1 MVLFHANA
9 HIFQNDFN
17 SVTSVVF
24 NKYPNPYA
32 NHVLSVDTID
42 RKVDE
47 NGNLLTTR
55 LIRKKG
61 KLPKWI
67 EYIVGSRITESWMIE
82 FTMVD
87 PKKKIMKSFNRNI
100 DHVRLL
106 QVEEYTTYQYDEIP
120 KHTVVNSKVKFTSGF
135 HVGIRSKI
143 EKMSLSRFESG
154 VEKSRLGMALVMK
167 RVEEQRKRTSLQDII

>member
-1 MVLFHANA
+1 
-9 HIFQNDFN
+9 
-17 SVTSVVF
+17 
-24 NKYPNPYA
+24 
-32 NHVLSVDTID
+32 
-42 RKVDE
+42 
-47 NGNLLTTR
+47 
-55 LIRKKG
+55 
-61 KLPKWI
+61 
-67 EYIVGSRITESWMIE
+67 
-82 FTMVD
+82 
-87 PKKKIMKSFNRNI
+87 MKSFNRNI

>member
-1 MVLFHANA
+1 MVLFHANT
-9 HIFQNDFN
+9 HIFKNDFN

-32 NHVLSVDTID
+32 THVLSIDTIS
-42 RKVDE
+42 RKIDE

-55 LIRKKG
+55 LFRKKG
-61 KLPKWI
+61 KLPRWI

-87 PKKKIMKSFNRNI
+87 PNKKIMKSFNRNI

-106 QVEEYTTYQYDEIP
+106 QVEEYTTYEYNEIE

-135 HVGIRSKI
+135 HVGIRNKI
-143 EKMSLSRFESG
+143 EKMSLSRFEAG
-154 VEKSRLGMALVMK
+154 VEKSRQGMALVMK
-167 RVEEQRKRTSLQDII
+167 KVEEQRKQLSDAI

>member
-1 MVLFHANA
+1 MVLFHANT
-9 HIFQNDFN
+9 HIFKNDFN

-32 NHVLSVDTID
+32 THVLSIDTIS
-42 RKVDE
+42 RKIDA

-55 LIRKKG
+55 LFRKKG
-61 KLPKWI
+61 KLPRWI

-87 PKKKIMKSFNRNI
+87 PNKKIMKSFNRNI

-106 QVEEYTTYQYDEIP
+106 QVEEYTTYEYNEIE

-143 EKMSLSRFESG
+143 EKMSLSRFEAG
-154 VEKSRLGMALVMK
+154 VEKSRQGMALVMK
-167 RVEEQRKRTSLQDII
+167 KVEEQRKQLS